1 MSVFDRTYAL
11 SAALALVLATNAV
24 VLGGAWYNRS
34 GEPESSLR
42 LTQREVHRDFDSFGW
57 GRDENSGLALD
68 LDWRV
73 LPLDDETGRYRGDW
87 LEADRLIEL
96 GFPPYEAGGGEIDL
110 NTREAFLVL
119 ELDGPAHQQAL
130 RRAEEQLR
138 EAGAALAR
146 DPGDEER
153 QEREADAR
161 KALEEERETAS
172 RLFVVDVGLDAE
184 ALRARH
190 PDRQRYAVVR
200 GEIYAWLRTDGTR
213 TRMVGQVSRLA
224 VPAVQVPLRWREAL
238 DRQVRDSA
246 YLPSKG
252 PLELQLNFGKRLE
265 PWISE
270 VVVPAG

>member
-1 MSVFDRTYAL
+1 MSAFDRTYAL
-11 SAALALVLATNAV
+11 PAALALVLATNAV

-42 LTQREVHRDFDSFGW
+42 LTQREVHRDYNGFGW
-57 GRDENSGLALD
+57 GNDENSGLALD

-73 LPLDDETGRYRGDW
+73 LPLDEETGRYRGDW
-87 LEADRLIEL
+87 LEADRLVEL
-96 GFPPYEAGGGEIDL
+96 GFPPYAAGEEIDL

-119 ELDGPAHQQAL
+119 ELDGPAHHQAL

-138 EAGAALAR
+138 E
-146 DPGDEER
+146 PGDEER

-161 KALEEERETAS
+161 QALEEERETAS

-200 GEIYAWLRTDGTR
+200 GEIYAWLRTDGSK

-238 DRQVRDSA
+238 ERQVRDSA